1 MEHVVL
7 EQQSVTEA
15 SRYLVASAARLA
27 AAYVAHT
34 SPRAILLTGSAAEG
48 VSDTFSDLD
57 LIAYYDGPPTDD
69 QLAAARASV
78 QATGVRAPSS
88 REAEAC
94 VEEYVLRGIECQVGH
109 FTIASWERKMAA
121 VLEEFD
127 PETRAQKTIM
137 GLLDGV
143 ALHGEDLIGRWQA
156 RAAVYP
162 EGLARAMVEHHLRFF
177 PLWLA
182 AERWDSRDAV
192 IFYHQMLVET
202 SLNLLGVL
210 AGLNHLYY
218 STFQFKRLHRFVG
231 KMRLAPER
239 LGDRLD
245 ALFALDPVS
254 AGTSLE
260 RLVDETITLVEA
272 HMPTVD
278 TTPARRYIG
287 VRHRPW
293 SPVTG
298 PSSTER

>member
-1 MEHVVL
+1 MV
-7 EQQSVTEA
+7 VTEA
-15 SRYLVASAARLA
+15 NRYLVALAARVA
-27 AAYVAHT
+27 VAYVT
-34 SPRAILLTGSAAEG
+34 QTGPRAILLTGSAAEG

-57 LIAYYDGPPTDD
+57 LIAYYDRLPMEDELT
-69 QLAAARASV
+69 AARASI
-78 QATGVRAPSS
+78 QATNVRASS
-88 REAEAC
+88 GREAD
-94 VEEYVLRGIECQVGH
+94 VSIEEYVLRDVECQVAH
-109 FTIASWERKMAA
+109 CTIASWERDMAS

-127 PETRAQKTIM
+127 PATRAQKAIM

-143 ALHGEDLIGRWQA
+143 ALHGDDLIGRWQS
-156 RAAVYP
+156 RASAYP

-182 AERWDSRDAV
+182 AERWESRDAT

-210 AGLNHLYY
+210 AGLNRLYY
-218 STFQFKRLHRFVG
+218 STFQFKRLHQFVG

-239 LGDRLD
+239 LADRLD
-245 ALFALDPVS
+245 TLFALDPVD
-254 AGTSLE
+254 AGTALE
-260 RLVDETITLVEA
+260 RLVGETVTLVEA

-278 TTPARRYIG
+278 TTHARRHIG

-298 PSSTER
+298 PSSAEF